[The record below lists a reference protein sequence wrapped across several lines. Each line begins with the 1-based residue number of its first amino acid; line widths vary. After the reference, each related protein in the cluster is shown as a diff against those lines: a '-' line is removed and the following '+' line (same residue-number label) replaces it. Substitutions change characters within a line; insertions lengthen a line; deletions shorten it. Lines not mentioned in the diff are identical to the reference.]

1 MKNQKYILVVLL
13 FTLLFVGCKSS
24 KRIITQSEKE
34 SIEVNRQF
42 SPADMVVQLQKNQ
55 PAYETAKVN
64 KMSINLR
71 LKDREMEV
79 KAICSIVSDSA
90 MHISIQPFFGIELF
104 KVEMTPS
111 SLLIIDKANRKFYES
126 SYGIFDNQF
135 GIYVSYD
142 VIQSLISNR
151 LFVAGKRGFS
161 PNDFSWSKDAR
172 ETKNSLLVWFDKMNQ
187 EVKIDLGLGRI
198 SNVMLKSNDEGYQ
211 METLYSNFRNF
222 NGTVFPSSIDISA
235 VGHNQ
240 VYAFHFMIEDAVFDV
255 PVVMQSTNLS
265 KYSRGDINSFFKK

>member
-55 PAYETAKVN
+55 PAYKTAKVN

-90 MHISIQPFFGIELF
+90 IHISIQPFFGIELF

-126 SYGIFDNQF
+126 NYGIFDNQF
-135 GIYVSYD
+135 EIYVNYD

-161 PNDFSWSKDAR
+161 PNDFSWSNDAK
-172 ETKNSLLVWFDKMNQ
+172 ETKNSLLVWFEKMNQ
-187 EVKIDLGLGRI
+187 EVGVDLGLGRI
-198 SNVMLKSNDEGYQ
+198 SNVLLKSNDEKYQ

-222 NGTVFPSSIDISA
+222 NGTLFPSSIDISA